1 MLMIKTALR
10 GPLAHRLG
18 AVLGAVFLLMICSAF
33 PKGAFAEGRAAASD
47 VGYFSKLDGKADI
60 TRAGSSTA
68 VPVHGGDKVF
78 VGDVVR
84 TKAGSKAELTF
95 NDKTVVRL
103 APESRVKVDEYLFNP
118 DGGRQKAS
126 LYLFRGKVRGVVSSF
141 KKKVIPVSLNDST
154 FNIQTPTAIAGVR
167 GTDLFVF
174 YLRGTTG
181 VVFSEGL
188 GFVYNPRVPGQVVD
202 IRAGQST
209 FILNPEA
216 PPLPPKRALNI
227 EFLRHSSDT
236 TIENGDDNGTN
247 GEAQGGVEPASG
259 EEGTAVT
266 ALSSSDEAAE
276 AGETG
281 DNGMASLDD
290 NGSRSVGEDSDGF
303 DPSSSRGLSDE
314 GDSFKEATEYSD
326 LKPISETS
334 EEAFG
339 ASGAPILSFLS
350 TPSEVT
356 NSSSALFEVSSTEP
370 ADLYYYLDGA
380 LAYTSSSDGY
390 DLAGLTVAEGW
401 HTVTVTAIDSEGRSS
416 SATYEWFY
424 GQRLSN
430 LYGFIGGRDTALDVT
445 GSAAL
450 ISYGNAGA
458 WEFDIEGWAAT
469 PPDDPWILTM
479 GGSGQ
484 ADASSSAS
492 GGASGYWISSMFGGY
507 SDGIMSG
514 SGDFYYL
521 TRTSLI
527 SGTGTVNGVYDPS
540 TGSFSGSAEGL
551 ATEDDLSF
559 VTVAYSPGVLSGLMG
574 GTSSIWGT
582 SKSSPASLVM
592 IGRYLGGS
600 APRLWLNQNAY
611 SMNFHNGSYTTYDN
625 GAFFGYSAMLASGP
639 YAKGSVYSLY
649 IDPNGNAGVLTG
661 SLSGEVY
668 RDIGMMGMDG
678 TVFPTQV
685 KADVDIPYTASNLS
699 YNISYANYSGSAAP
713 SNPVISSSSSTLT
726 GNTGWGLSMSSMAG
740 QDWGIWSLQGDGS
753 YTGQIAGSLTMNYLD
768 DSFNSS
774 TVVSGAYGTL
784 AASAGNIMTG
794 GLLGYGARQDT
805 ATATSWISA
814 GEYLGTFSPAS
825 HTWQSIQTGAW
836 IETGRFL
843 AMTQTAE
850 GQAALSSL
858 NIPYSEVGR
867 ANLTGTDGNLTVNMN
882 DVVFFAYSSGAAA
895 KIWAT
900 NNITGS
906 YTTDP
911 VAGTSVGLSGNG
923 LSTSFK
929 VNQWSG
935 NTWLSTVN
943 GSGVYSGTGT
953 LSGSSVDMKG
963 AAAGTYS
970 AGSFSGTGA
979 GNAY

>member
-1 MLMIKTALR
+1 MLMRKTVLR
-10 GPLAHRLG
+10 GPLAYRLG

-33 PKGAFAEGRAAASD
+33 PKGAFAEAGAAGS

-68 VPVHGGDKVF
+68 VPVHSGDKVF

-141 KKKVIPVSLNDST
+141 KKKVIPVSLNEST

-247 GEAQGGVEPASG
+247 GGAEGGVERASG

-266 ALSSSDEAAE
+266 ALASSDDGGEIGE
-276 AGETG
+276 AG
-281 DNGMASLDD
+281 DDGMDSFDD
-290 NGSRSVGEDSDGF
+290 NGSGSIGEDEF
-303 DPSSSRGLSDE
+303 DSSSFRGLSDE
-314 GDSFKEATEYSD
+314 GDFKEATEYSD

-339 ASGAPILSFLS
+339 ASGAPIVSFLS
-350 TPSEVT
+350 TPSEVAS
-356 NSSSALFEVSSTEP
+356 SSSALFEVSSSEP
-370 ADLYYYLDGA
+370 ADLYYYLDGT
-380 LAYTSSSDGY
+380 LAYTNSSEGY
-390 DLAGLTVAEGW
+390 DSMGLTVAEGW
-401 HTVTVTAIDSEGRSS
+401 HTVTVTAIDSEGISS

-430 LYGFIGGRDTALDVT
+430 LYGFIDNPNTAMDVAGT
-445 GSAAL
+445 AAL
-450 ISYGNAGA
+450 LSYGNTGA
-458 WEFDIEGWAAT
+458 WEFDIEGWAAEA
-469 PPDDPWILTM
+469 PDNPWTTTM

-484 ADASSSAS
+484 ASSSSSTS
-492 GGASGYWISSMFGGY
+492 GGAMSGYWIADMFGGY
-507 SDGIMSG
+507 SGVVMSG
-514 SGDFYYL
+514 SADFDYL

-527 SGTGTVNGVYDPS
+527 SGSGTVNGVYDAS
-540 TGSFSGSAEGL
+540 TGSFSASAEGQ
-551 ATEDDLSF
+551 AAEDDLSF

-574 GTSSIWGT
+574 GTSSIWST
-582 SKSSPASLVM
+582 SRSSPASMVM
-592 IGRYLGGS
+592 IGKYFGGS

-611 SMNFHNGSYTTYDN
+611 SLNFINGNYMTYDG

-639 YAKGSVYSLY
+639 YARGAMYSLY
-649 IDPNGNAGVLTG
+649 IDPSGNAGVLTG

-668 RDIGMMGMDG
+668 RDIGMMSMDG
-678 TVFPTQV
+678 TIFPTQI
-685 KADVDIPYTASNLS
+685 KADADIPYTASNLS
-699 YNISYANYSGSAAP
+699 SNVSVESYQSSAAP
-713 SNPVISSSSSTLT
+713 AYPTISGSTATFTGSST
-726 GNTGWGLSMSSMAG
+726 WGLSTSSIAG
-740 QDWGIWSLQGDGS
+740 QDWGVWEINGGGS
-753 YTGQIAGSLTMNYLD
+753 YTSSGPVSGSFTLTYRD

-774 TVVSGAYGTL
+774 TMIAGAYGTL
-784 AASAGNIMTG
+784 TAAPGNILEG
-794 GLLGYGARQDT
+794 DLLGYGARQDT
-805 ATATSWISA
+805 ATSWISA
-814 GEYLGTFSPAS
+814 GESLGTFSPANY
-825 HTWQSIQTGAW
+825 TWQSIQTGAW
-836 IETGRFL
+836 IETSRFL

-858 NIPYSEVGR
+858 NIPYAEVGR
-867 ANLTGTDGNLTVNMN
+867 ANLTGTDSNLTVNMN

-906 YTTDP
+906 YITDP
-911 VAGTSVGLSGNG
+911 LAGTSVALSGNG
-923 LSTSFK
+923 LSSSFVVK
-929 VNQWSG
+929 QWSG

-953 LSGSSVDMKG
+953 LSGSSVNFGG

-979 GNAY
+979 GTAY